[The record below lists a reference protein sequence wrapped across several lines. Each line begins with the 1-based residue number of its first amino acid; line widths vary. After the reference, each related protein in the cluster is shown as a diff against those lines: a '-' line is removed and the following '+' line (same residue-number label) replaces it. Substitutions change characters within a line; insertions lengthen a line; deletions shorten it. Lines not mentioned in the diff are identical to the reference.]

1 MNPKY
6 PFILSILTSVIIVS
20 SLFASAEE
28 SPIPTW
34 IKNTALWWGEDQ
46 ISDADFINA
55 LQWLIDKDVLK
66 IPQASDQSMV
76 DKDTR
81 IPDIEKLTFE
91 VKGIEKLST
100 NPLIHQAL
108 ISSNQEFNEIDN
120 VYLYIDEKDEEWVSA
135 EWDTITSFMS
145 ELIQNDISDLLRQS
159 ASFHEEDYG
168 YVVYAEIFVTNAYG
182 ANVAQ
187 TGKTSDYRQDDEPW
201 WQRAK
206 SDMIHI
212 TSVEFDESA
221 GVYSA
226 DICLRIDDQDGNF
239 IGIIKAVT
247 NIDRIIEPEA

>member
-1 MNPKY
+1 VNPKY

-100 NPLIHQAL
+100 NPILQKPILHLFRQYR
-108 ISSNQEFNEIDN
+108 DTR
-120 VYLYIDEKDEEWVSA
+120 YL
-135 EWDTITSFMS
+135 
-145 ELIQNDISDLLRQS
+145 
-159 ASFHEEDYG
+159 FH
-168 YVVYAEIFVTNAYG
+168 
-182 ANVAQ
+182 
-187 TGKTSDYRQDDEPW
+187 
-201 WQRAK
+201 
-206 SDMIHI
+206 
-212 TSVEFDESA
+212 
-221 GVYSA
+221 
-226 DICLRIDDQDGNF
+226 
-239 IGIIKAVT
+239 
-247 NIDRIIEPEA
+247 